1 MLRNIKINADA
12 EGQSLEKERFKK
24 TGMTVKFGGS

>member
-1 MLRNIKINADA
+1 MYGNIKINADA
-12 EGQSLEKERFKK
+12 EGQSLEKESFKR